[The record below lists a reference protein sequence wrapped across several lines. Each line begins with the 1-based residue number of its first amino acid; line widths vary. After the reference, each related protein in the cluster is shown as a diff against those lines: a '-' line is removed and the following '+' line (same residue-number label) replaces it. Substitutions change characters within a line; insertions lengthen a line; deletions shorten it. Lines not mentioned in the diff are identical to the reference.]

1 MILNKEAFNLAL
13 AQAELTKQEVAKK
26 ERCGSINHYKAFKRK
41 SRNAT
46 QNRRENCQGLR
57 LQCNRD
63 HRNGGVKNGKQVLY

>member
-26 ERCGSINHYKAFKRK
+26 SGVAPSTITKLLSGNQEM
-41 SRNAT
+41 
-46 QNRRENCQGLR
+46 QPEPRENCQGLR

-63 HRNGGVKNGKQVLY
+63 HRTEV